1 MSARI
6 PIFPLELVL
15 FPSQPLPLHIFEP
28 RYKLMIKH
36 CLAKNSEFG
45 IILALQD
52 GIAGVG
58 CSARIAEVV
67 KTYPDGRMDLVAVG
81 TYAFRL
87 LEVFDEQPYFE
98 AQVEVPLELPDLG
111 EPLPDKVL
119 LALFEHFQRLVFGKI
134 RILPEAARNESLAFR
149 MAADLPLD
157 LRFKQELLETAT
169 ETERRK
175 KLLVHL
181 EQLLPVVQELAQQRP
196 RTSGD
201 GHAPN

>member
-1 MSARI
+1 
-6 PIFPLELVL
+6 
-15 FPSQPLPLHIFEP
+15 
-28 RYKLMIKH
+28 
-36 CLAKNSEFG
+36 
-45 IILALQD
+45 
-52 GIAGVG
+52 
-58 CSARIAEVV
+58 
-67 KTYPDGRMDLVAVG
+67 MDLVAVG

-98 AQVEVPLELPDLG
+98 AQVEILPELPDPG

-157 LRFKQELLETAT
+157 LRFKQELLETNT

-181 EQLLPVVQELAQQRP
+181 EQLLPVVQELAQRGP

-201 GHAPN
+201 GHSPN